1 MASLPHDRSRS
12 SILPLSLQR
21 GCYKAPGTGSAKSLM
36 AKRTRSKAARPQ
48 ALSTDGLATSV
59 YNKKRKLRF
68 GTLVKD
74 GWFSATPGCAI
85 RTQQSRCAQYFHVTF
100 EAGLCRSDARG
111 CRRKY
116 HRDLSDTRAR
126 RRGIRYGFGKTGQ
139 FDLAAL
145 ARKYAGQSATPAEV
159 RAYIDGWSKW
169 SNGACNLTPSSTSP
183 STKNCWISPRRSLR
197 TKRAP

>member
-1 MASLPHDRSRS
+1 
-12 SILPLSLQR
+12 
-21 GCYKAPGTGSAKSLM
+21 M

-59 YNKKRKLRF
+59 YNKKRKLGF

-85 RTQQSRCAQYFHVTF
+85 RTNNPGALNISTWQRSRPGFVGQTPADAAGNVTAIYLTPEQGVAAWYFLLF
-100 EAGLCRSDARG
+100 N
-111 CRRKY
+111 
-116 HRDLSDTRAR
+116 
-126 RRGIRYGFGKTGQ
+126 RYGFGKTGQ

-159 RAYIDGWSKW
+159 RAYINGWSKW
-169 SNGACNLTPSSTSP
+169 SKGACNLTPSSTSP